1 MRGRKVNIAVLE
13 AWVMVM
19 IASTWGHLFNC
30 RKMVFRTDSEA
41 SCACLNKLWSGSAE
55 MQMVCDMWE
64 DLQHTFCF
72 EGLVLHVAGTENRL
86 SDKAS

>member
-1 MRGRKVNIAVLE
+1 
-13 AWVMVM
+13 
-19 IASTWGHLFNC
+19 
-30 RKMVFRTDSEA
+30 
-41 SCACLNKLWSGSAE
+41 

-86 SDKAS
+86 SDKASRCKRENDVPAALLNELAKLGMAEVELKKFEVVWESGDVHVDISDFLLR